1 MYVNKITSVP
11 VNRKT
16 YNDMREKKRAS
27 GATERETG
35 RERERER
42 ERQTDRQTEREVKRG
57 WILFCFLLSRYKL
70 VEAEI

>member
-16 YNDMREKKRAS
+16 YNDMREKKCASRAS
-27 GATERETG
+27 ERA
-35 RERERER
+35 RDRQRER
-42 ERQTDRQTEREVKRG
+42 ERQTEREVERG